1 MIARIR
7 GNSKIEGEI
16 TVGGAKNS
24 ALPIL
29 ASLVLISEEVKI
41 ERIPDISDVAEMISM
56 IRSAGVA
63 VNFEKNIVLARP
75 SNLRGEIKEFGSSIR
90 ASVLLLGPLAV
101 RMGHSQLHYPGGCSI
116 GKRPIDIHLEG
127 LRQFGILVDEKTDM
141 IEAVVDKIPKDVKID
156 LRFPSVGATEHLMMT
171 SVLIDGVH
179 TEIRNC
185 AKEPE
190 VVDLGNFLNSMGAQ
204 IYGVGTDRINI
215 NGVKRLN
222 ASVHSII
229 GDRIETGTYM
239 IGALSSGGML
249 KINGISDGVMHNI
262 TNELKKIG
270 AKISTYENSLIVY
283 PSDLRSFKLSTGP
296 YPQFPTDLQPQM
308 ALLGCHTKEYFE
320 ITETVFENRFRHV
333 DELKK
338 MGANISVDG
347 QKIKVMPF
355 KLHGAKLVG
364 NDLRETATILFAAA
378 IADGTSEIEKFEII
392 FRGYE
397 KLYEKMKAIGVNFEI
412 IKIDREVS

>member
-24 ALPIL
+24 ALPVL
-29 ASLVLISEEVKI
+29 ASLVLISEEIKI
-41 ERIPDISDVAEMISM
+41 EKIPDISDVSEMLSM

-63 VNFEKNIVLARP
+63 VSFEKNTVLARP
-75 SNLRGEIKEFGSSIR
+75 SNLKGEIREFGSSIR
-90 ASVLLLGPLAV
+90 ASILLLGPLAV
-101 RMGHSQLHYPGGCSI
+101 RTGHAELRYPGGCSI
-116 GKRPIDIHLEG
+116 GKRSIDIHIEG
-127 LRQFGILVDEKTDM
+127 LKKLGISVNEKNDM
-141 IEAVVDKIPKDVKID
+141 IEAIFDKVLKDVRID

-171 SVLIDGVH
+171 SVLLNGIH

-190 VVDLGNFLNSMGAQ
+190 IVDLGKFLNSMGAK
-204 IYGVGTDRINI
+204 ISGVGTDRISI
-215 NGVKRLN
+215 DGVKKLN

-229 GDRIETGTYM
+229 GDRIETGTYI

-249 KINGISDGVMHNI
+249 KINGISNTVMHNV
-262 TNELKKIG
+262 TKELKKIG
-270 AKISTYENSLIVY
+270 ARITASENALIVY
-283 PSDLRSFKLSTGP
+283 PSDLRPFKLSTGP

-308 ALLGCHTKEYFE
+308 TLLACHVNGHSE

-338 MGANISVDG
+338 MGANISVEKN
-347 QKIKVMPF
+347 KIEVMPS

-378 IADGTSEIEKFEII
+378 TADGPSEIEKFEII

-397 KLYEKMKAIGVNFEI
+397 NIYKKLKDIGIDFEI
-412 IKIDREVS
+412 LKIDREVS